1 MFLPRRL
8 VQNNIFS
15 FSAHQHFSDRLL
27 GSPDMVVEILSEGNN
42 KADADEKFNIY
53 QDAGIL
59 EYWIALPDTPLP
71 DTLTH

>member
-1 MFLPRRL
+1 
-8 VQNNIFS
+8 
-15 FSAHQHFSDRLL
+15 
-27 GSPDMVVEILSEGNN
+27 MVVEILSEGNN